1 MLISYICPIRLPI
14 PLSRFLHVL
23 LHLAQKWRLCLH
35 QCDDAVGE
43 FVLDAAAR
51 AAESRGDPT
60 LLHTVNAALDDVDVE
75 VALAGAARERT
86 LVEGHAIGR
95 DVASRRSAVARE
107 DIARRE
113 GDGDDDAD
121 RAVVARVDGAPIV
134 GVEVCLALLAHSV
147 CHALLGGKLC
157 DECIG
162 RRGEVVVHLPECG
175 LLLLAHLCGGSRLS
189 DGGDGVRADLRRDER
204 GEDEECSADSAQDGA
219 AHLSSC
225 VMRCHGEEAV
235 EEFHENAPFWKF
247 VQFKETLIN
256 SAPPS

>member
-1 MLISYICPIRLPI
+1 MLVSCMCPIRLPI
-14 PLSRFLHVL
+14 PLRRFLHVL
-23 LHLAQKWRLCLH
+23 PHLTQKWRLCLH

-51 AAESRGDPT
+51 AAEPRGDLPFLNTVDGT
-60 LLHTVNAALDDVDVE
+60 LNTVDVKI
-75 VALAGAARERT
+75 ALVRRARQCPLLER
-86 LVEGHAIGR
+86 HAVGR
-95 DVASRRSAVARE
+95 DIAARRSAVARE

-113 GDGDDDAD
+113 GDGDDNAD
-121 RAVVARVDGAPIV
+121 RAVVGRVDGAPVV
-134 GVEVCLALLAHSV
+134 GVEARLAFLAEGLR
-147 CHALLGGKLC
+147 HALLGGKLR
-157 DECIG
+157 DEFIG

-175 LLLLAHLCGGSRLS
+175 LLLLAHLCGGSGLS
-189 DGGDGVRADLRRDER
+189 DGGGGVRADLRRDER

-247 VQFKETLIN
+247 AQFNTYII
-256 SAPPS
+256 